1 MKKVLD
7 VFKNNFKVIKKSKLI
22 ILFILTSLI
31 NSFMLR
37 GLTSGNILSIK
48 AFLVDLVLLILLSY
62 ISVFLKPRERFTY
75 FLIWEIIFT
84 VICVINSIYYTYY
97 SSYVSISLLA
107 TSVFVKDVGDAVV
120 ENVFQIKDLLYL
132 IPFAMYIIIYI
143 KIKKTSVNSVTKEDK
158 KKYTFVAVT
167 LEMVAVLSAL
177 FMLTKTDWSRFIK
190 LWNRVAVADSYGIY
204 TYQLNDIV
212 VSLKPGF
219 NNIFGHDKALK
230 EVKEYYESRDDNVT
244 KNKYTNIFEG
254 MNVIAIHAES
264 LQTFTL
270 GLKVNNIEITP
281 NLNKLSKEGLFFNN
295 FYAQVGVGTSSDSE
309 FTYSTSM
316 MPSNNGTVFVNYYNN
331 EYSSIQKLLVDK
343 GYYTFSMHGNVGD
356 FWNRQTMHK
365 NLGYK
370 KFYSKSSYDI
380 DEVYGLGLSDKSF
393 FRQSVPKI
401 KEIAS
406 NNNPFY
412 GLLITLTNHTP
423 WPDTDK
429 YSDLDFTKTVN
440 VNGEEV
446 TRDYLEGT
454 TMGYYLKAVNYM
466 DSAFGEFISALDKE
480 GLLDNTVV
488 VIYGDHDARI
498 GKKYYDILYNYDP
511 YTDSIIPTDDDKYVP
526 VDSYRYELNRKVP
539 FIIWTKNKK
548 FNQTISTPMGM
559 IDVLPTLG
567 NMLNIRSKY
576 QLGNDVM
583 SIKNGDNTV
592 VFKDGSYLTNKIYYN
607 SKTGEIY
614 PISNEVI
621 SEDYISKHSDYASQ
635 IIDVSNNIITYNLLK
650 ELETK

>member
-1 MKKVLD
+1 M
-7 VFKNNFKVIKKSKLI
+7 
-22 ILFILTSLI
+22 
-31 NSFMLR
+31 
-37 GLTSGNILSIK
+37 
-48 AFLVDLVLLILLSY
+48 
-62 ISVFLKPRERFTY
+62 
-75 FLIWEIIFT
+75 
-84 VICVINSIYYTYY
+84 
-97 SSYVSISLLA
+97 
-107 TSVFVKDVGDAVV
+107 
-120 ENVFQIKDLLYL
+120 
-132 IPFAMYIIIYI
+132 
-143 KIKKTSVNSVTKEDK
+143 
-158 KKYTFVAVT
+158 AVT